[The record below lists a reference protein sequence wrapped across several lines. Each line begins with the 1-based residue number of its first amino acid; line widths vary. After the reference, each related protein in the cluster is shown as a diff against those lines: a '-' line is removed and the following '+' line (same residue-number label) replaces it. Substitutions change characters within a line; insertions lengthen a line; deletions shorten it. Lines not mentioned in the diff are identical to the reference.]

1 MHGAP
6 EETRLTRRL
15 RFRQRLWATCLR
27 MLARIESGFDCVF
40 WWVRRRMGRL
50 GPLQLVI
57 FRSFGTELRALVR
70 GRVLEASALERS
82 LPEDSRWRN
91 VRRMLRRFNSRELP
105 EAQVRAHIGEH
116 AVLGVTD
123 DEGYFELELAPGRGS
138 RGWLQTELEVVAAA
152 VRGLVPVRASGELL
166 VPDAQAE
173 LGVISDIDDTVLQ
186 THVTQKLKMMWV
198 TLSGSAYT
206 RAPFEGT
213 SELYRALAAGASGRG
228 NNPVFYVSKS
238 PWNLYDFLVDFLEHH
253 GMPRGPL
260 LLRDIGLREAPPL
273 DHKSAALRLLFDTY
287 PALPFVLVGDS
298 GERDAEIYVETAQ
311 RYPGRVRAIYIR
323 DLDGSH
329 ADGAS
334 ALELRARASSSGA
347 ALLWVA
353 HASQA
358 LEHARILGL
367 VA

>member
-1 MHGAP
+1 
-6 EETRLTRRL
+6 
-15 RFRQRLWATCLR
+15 
-27 MLARIESGFDCVF
+27 MLARIESGFDRVF
-40 WWVRRRMGRL
+40 WWVRRRIGRL

-57 FRSFGTELRALVR
+57 FRSFGTEQRALVR

-91 VRRMLRRFNSRELP
+91 VRRMLRRFNSHELP
-105 EAQVRAHIGEH
+105 EAQVRGCVNERERA
-116 AVLGVTD
+116 ALGVTD
-123 DEGYFELELAPGRGS
+123 DEGYFELELAPGHGS

-166 VPDAQAE
+166 VPDPQAE

-213 SELYRALAAGASGRG
+213 SELYRALALGSSGRG

-238 PWNLYDFLVDFLEHH
+238 PWNLYDFLVDFLEHQ
-253 GMPRGPL
+253 GLPRGPL

-287 PALPFVLVGDS
+287 PSLPFVLVGDS

-329 ADGAS
+329 ADGSS
-334 ALELRARASSSGA
+334 APELRARARSSGA
-347 ALLWVA
+347 ELLWVA
-353 HASQA
+353 HAREA
-358 LEHARILGL
+358 LQHARTLGL
-367 VA
+367 VP